1 MSPVEIIA
9 YTGGEGSYQ
18 FADIDVLEG
27 TEQQIT
33 QLRKSL
39 VDNWRQIAGE
49 SITIVYQ
56 GTDPKAAREAIKG
69 LPRVSEEASL

>member
-9 YTGGEGSYQ
+9 YKGGEGSNQ

-27 TEQQIT
+27 TKEQLT

-39 VDNWRQIAGE
+39 VDNWQQIAGE
-49 SITIVYQ
+49 PITIVYQ
-56 GTDPKAAREAIKG
+56 GTDPKAAKEAIKG
-69 LPRVSEEASL
+69 LPRVSEEAGI